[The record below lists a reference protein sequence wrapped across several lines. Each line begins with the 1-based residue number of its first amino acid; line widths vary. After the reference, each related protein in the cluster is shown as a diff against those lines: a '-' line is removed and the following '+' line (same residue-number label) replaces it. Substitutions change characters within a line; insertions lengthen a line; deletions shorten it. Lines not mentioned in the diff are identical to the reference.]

1 MAKNTMAVTVPIVV
15 LTATVE
21 QLQFII
27 DECKTNLAFS
37 DCLDPYEDVDSATSD
52 DTKHLEM
59 VVSLLH
65 QCVTKKESM

>member
-1 MAKNTMAVTVPIVV
+1 MAVTVPIAV

-27 DECKTNLAFS
+27 DECKTNLAFG
-37 DCLDPYEDVDSATSD
+37 DYLDPYEGVDSVTSD
-52 DTKHLEM
+52 DTKRLEM
-59 VVSLLH
+59 IVSLLH

>member
-1 MAKNTMAVTVPIVV
+1 MAKNTMAVTVPIAV

-27 DECKTNLAFS
+27 DVCKTNLAFG
-37 DCLDPYEDVDSATSD
+37 DYLDPYEGVDSVTSD

-59 VVSLLH
+59 MVSLLH

>member
-1 MAKNTMAVTVPIVV
+1 MAKNTMAVTVPIAV

-27 DECKTNLAFS
+27 DECKTNLAFG
-37 DCLDPYEDVDSATSD
+37 DYLDPYEGVDSVTSD
-52 DTKHLEM
+52 DTKRLEM
-59 VVSLLH
+59 IVSLLH

>member
-27 DECKTNLAFS
+27 DECKVSLAFS
-37 DCLDPYEDVDSATSD
+37 DYLDPYEEVDSVT
-52 DTKHLEM
+52 L
-59 VVSLLH
+59 SLIH
-65 QCVTKKESM
+65 I

>member
-1 MAKNTMAVTVPIVV
+1 MAKNNMAVTVPIVV
-15 LTATVE
+15 LTTSPE

-27 DECKTNLAFS
+27 DECKVSLSFS
-37 DCLDPYEDVDSATSD
+37 DYLDPYEEVDTVSTD
-52 DTKHLEM
+52 DTKQLEM

>member
-27 DECKTNLAFS
+27 DECKTNLAFG
-37 DCLDPYEDVDSATSD
+37 DYLDPYEGVDSVTSD
-52 DTKHLEM
+52 DTKRLEM
-59 VVSLLH
+59 IVSLLH
-65 QCVTKKESM
+65 QRVTKKESM